1 MKTYLEI
8 KNPCPKNWET
18 MKIGLNSCFCENC
31 QKNVIDFTK
40 KDKNMILIKNILLL
54 LLIISLSACSNSNQ
68 QDENSSIVN
77 SPETKTLESS
87 PKVDFKISLKDNILN
102 YGDPILLNLSLTNN
116 SSDVQKLLFDKP
128 RVSTG
133 GPWATTGKVT
143 DINKKISVLKYENKA
158 SLSSLSY
165 SEDQLID
172 YYYLEPG
179 QSINKQFNLTDIVLF
194 NSKTNSLP
202 KGSYEVQLFYY
213 LNSSNILP
221 IEIK

>member
-1 MKTYLEI
+1 
-8 KNPCPKNWET
+8 
-18 MKIGLNSCFCENC
+18 
-31 QKNVIDFTK
+31 
-40 KDKNMILIKNILLL
+40 MILIKNILLLL

-68 QDENSSIVN
+68 QNVNSTIGN
-77 SPETKTLESS
+77 SPETKTIDSS

-116 SSDVQKLLFDKP
+116 RSDVQKLLFDKP

-158 SLSSLSY
+158 LLSSLSY
-165 SEDQLID
+165 SEDQLKD
-172 YYYLEPG
+172 YYYFLELG

-194 NSKTNSLP
+194 NSTTNSLP

-213 LNSSNILP
+213 LNPSNILL